1 MAALA
6 GPPLSLFQSRVKLK
20 KSKKKMHFADKQ
32 LANRAPASCAALAAA
47 APRAAE
53 TAFPAKRPL
62 LFVS

>member
-20 KSKKKMHFADKQ
+20 KSKKKMYFAAGK
-32 LANRAPASCAALAAA
+32 RAPASCAALAAA